1 MWLQICFQQG
11 QDRKWESQ
19 EKVNEQERMSDSY
32 FSLHVHPL
40 LWGLLLIL
48 YVKGEFTFA
57 YVLKMQ
63 KQQNGLF
70 NMKQN
75 ERVLIKIVIENKI
88 IIGFRAKKKV
98 WLTL

>member
-1 MWLQICFQQG
+1 
-11 QDRKWESQ
+11 
-19 EKVNEQERMSDSY
+19 MSDSY

-48 YVKGEFTFA
+48 YVKGVFTFA

-88 IIGFRAKKKV
+88 IIGFRAKKKSV
-98 WLTL
+98 INFINRQHGTSLTYNTENLHRSVVQF